1 MSTRRIAIPVLL
13 SVFFLSS
20 CAPINTQF
28 SCNATASD
36 RCLSI
41 EEVDAMTQSSP
52 SNAPHRKPV
61 LRRWNP
67 SDMKADNGRA
77 SSLLASKT
85 QTIWIAPWTD
95 ETGQL
100 HQNDTLFA
108 STNKSTKTS

>member
-1 MSTRRIAIPVLL
+1 MIRQCVIITFGLSLL
-13 SVFFLSS
+13 LLAG
-20 CAPINTQF
+20 CAPVNTQF

-41 EEVDAMTQSSP
+41 EEVDAMTQSGSTNTP
-52 SNAPHRKPV
+52 QKRPISH
-61 LRRWNP
+61 RWNP
-67 SDMKADNGRA
+67 AEIKADNRP
-77 SSLLASKT
+77 SQPHLASKT

-108 STNKSTKTS
+108 STSRVTTTG